1 MNRIKIDFQV
11 QNDKEKYYNYQVLLG
26 TNIIYRGKAFKLS
39 SQNNLVLDITDILNN
54 YQYRGLGMLT
64 PTWLNDEYRQPTE
77 TIVNLLNTS
86 SEQHINTVTVKLFD
100 GDVLISTI
108 NKQVYFHTIPFE
120 GERCETLI
128 NGKYY
133 YFGDLIPRM
142 PLTDKLRYAQL
153 LYAPTSTT
161 IQWGTQNFG
170 TFKGS
175 SVINVPIPKSDIS
188 DGKSKILQV
197 DKDCLAPYY
206 LCWITKDGGFQCQA
220 FKSRKSTYTENYTTN
235 YKLSTD
241 EQKDIANRSI
251 NGTWQLI
258 SDNLT
263 ETEYKI
269 FMDINRSA
277 YLLLYI
283 TEYDKVVYVNA
294 TATSNEQKTEANNNN
309 KPLFYSVDLETREG
323 LLNIN

>member
-1 MNRIKIDFQV
+1 MNRTKIDFQI
-11 QNDKEKYYNYQVLLG
+11 QNDKEKYYNYQVLIG
-26 TNIIYRGKAFKLS
+26 TNIVYRGKAFKIA
-39 SQNNLVLDITDILNN
+39 SQQNVVLDITDILNN

-64 PTWLNDEYRQPTE
+64 PTWINDNYVQPQENITN
-77 TIVNLLNTS
+77 ILNTS
-86 SEQHINTVTVKLFD
+86 SEQHKNTVTVKLFD
-100 GDVLISTI
+100 GDTLIKTI
-108 NKQVYFHTIPFE
+108 TKNVYFHTIPFE
-120 GERCETLI
+120 GESNERLI
-128 NGKYY
+128 NNKYY

-153 LYAPTSTT
+153 IYTDGITSTV
-161 IQWGTQNFG
+161 WGDTHFG
-170 TFKGS
+170 TIKG
-175 SVINVPIPKSDIS
+175 NVVYNIAVPKNDLY
-188 DGKSKILQV
+188 DGKTKILQV
-197 DKDCLAPYY
+197 DKECLAPYY
-206 LCWITKDGGFQCQA
+206 LCWITKDGGFQCQP

-235 YKLSTD
+235 YKLSSD

-258 SDNLT
+258 SDNLS
-263 ETEYKI
+263 EKEYKI

-294 TATSNEQKTEANNNN
+294 TATNNEQKTEANNNN
-309 KPLFYSVDLETREG
+309 KPLYYTVDLETREG